1 MGTILEGEDVVVD
14 QTKGPTLMEQ
24 FFVFFL
30 LGENRQQ
37 TQIKCIHVEY
47 YTVSSPA
54 LRGAM
59 KHCEA

>member
-37 TQIKCIHVEY
+37 TQIKYIHVE
-47 YTVSSPA
+47 
-54 LRGAM
+54 
-59 KHCEA
+59 